1 MLVCV
6 ALGVLAGTALSQD
19 AGPAAKI
26 PASDVLPLYR
36 DLRTVP
42 FDPKQ
47 VYKIREATLDRD
59 DLHIFL
65 NDGIVIFTKEVD
77 GRVTGMYFD
86 GDGELLVRPPNRT
99 EKESLGLFTNLG
111 VLDDHF
117 SHAYFRFNDD
127 VKTELK
133 SSLLPPGDVDLTPV
147 VQQEQAA
154 EQLADV
160 DALRLLTWFTGGD
173 ATDEKGRK
181 LISDHFLHAR
191 IGGSHFGSY
200 DVFYDTRAPE
210 QIFVGQMAEAE
221 GYAFYDLW
229 MSFASRSVR
238 TGKADGVVP
247 LRAADSLHADSF
259 KIDAS
264 VLPPSGIAADADLD
278 LKVRQ
283 GGPRLLFFELS
294 HELHLKSVTLND
306 APVLWLQNEAL
317 EGTQLARRGNDFVAV
332 VLPEPCKAGEELHL
346 HFQYEGSVLA
356 DAGNG
361 LLYVGAHGI
370 WYPNRGLTPSQYEL
384 DFSYPRTWTL
394 LAVGEKVTDT
404 QSGDMRKSRWISDRP
419 VPVAGFNLGR
429 YAESKTSAGGVE
441 IAAYASRGV
450 EKDFP
455 IPQKS
460 ELRPVPDP
468 WRGPQIAEITTPLTI
483 NPAERTKAIADD
495 AKNTV
500 EFYDSL
506 LGPYPFSSLKIT
518 QFPGPDSQ
526 GWPGLIYLSSYTF
539 LTPEQRQ
546 QLGLSDFLKAFFG
559 TLMLRHE
566 VAHMWW
572 GHEVFW
578 DTYRDQWL
586 LEALANYSAILM
598 TEGDHPE
605 LEPVVLLGYRDQ
617 LLSKRYGRD
626 LFDAGPVT
634 LGMRLN
640 SAKFPDAYLSIAY
653 GRGTWLV
660 HMLRCMLDDA
670 AKSPRGRTRISGDD
684 LFIQVLRK
692 LLADHQNSAVST
704 ADFIHAFEAVLPE
717 PVRFEG
723 RKSLD
728 WFYDGWVN
736 GTSVPAI
743 DVTGVKFT
751 KQGEEQF
758 VSGDL
763 HQKYAPDDLVTSV
776 PLYVQTAEKLEY
788 VGRVF
793 AVGAETHFRLRTKS
807 IGRKLVVDP
816 YHTVLRRP

>member
-1 MLVCV
+1 
-6 ALGVLAGTALSQD
+6 
-19 AGPAAKI
+19 
-26 PASDVLPLYR
+26 
-36 DLRTVP
+36 
-42 FDPKQ
+42 
-47 VYKIREATLDRD
+47 
-59 DLHIFL
+59 
-65 NDGIVIFTKEVD
+65 
-77 GRVTGMYFD
+77 
-86 GDGELLVRPPNRT
+86 
-99 EKESLGLFTNLG
+99 
-111 VLDDHF
+111 
-117 SHAYFRFNDD
+117 
-127 VKTELK
+127 
-133 SSLLPPGDVDLTPV
+133 
-147 VQQEQAA
+147 
-154 EQLADV
+154 
-160 DALRLLTWFTGGD
+160 
-173 ATDEKGRK
+173 
-181 LISDHFLHAR
+181 
-191 IGGSHFGSY
+191 
-200 DVFYDTRAPE
+200 
-210 QIFVGQMAEAE
+210 MAEAQ

-229 MSFASRSVR
+229 MSFVSRTVR
-238 TGKADGVVP
+238 NGKADGVVP

-259 KIDAS
+259 KINAN

-294 HELHLKSVTLND
+294 HELKLKDVSLSGT
-306 APVLWLQNEAL
+306 PVLWLQNEAL

-332 VLPEPCKAGEELHL
+332 VLPEPCKAGEALHL
-346 HFQYEGSVLA
+346 HFKYEGSVLA

-384 DFSYPRTWTL
+384 DFTYPRAWTL
-394 LAVGEKVTDT
+394 LAVGKKVTDT
-404 QSGDMRKSRWISDRP
+404 QSGEMRNSRWVSDRP
-419 VPVAGFNLGR
+419 VPVAGFNLGQ
-429 YAESKTSAGGVE
+429 YAEAKTAAGDVE

-455 IPQKS
+455 ILQTTQIQ
-460 ELRPVPDP
+460 PVPDP
-468 WRGPQIAEITTPLTI
+468 WKGPQIAQITTPMTI

-495 AKNTV
+495 ARNTV
-500 EFYDSL
+500 EFYDKL

-546 QLGLSDFLKAFFG
+546 QLGLSEFLKVFFG

-586 LEALANYSAILM
+586 LEALANYSALLM

-605 LEPVVLLGYRDQ
+605 MEPVILLGYRDQ
-617 LLSKRYGRD
+617 LLAKSYGRD
-626 LFDAGPVT
+626 LLDAGPVT

-653 GRGTWLV
+653 GRGTWMI

-670 AKSPRGRTRISGDD
+670 AKSPRGRARISGDD

-692 LLADHQNSAVST
+692 LLDEHQNSAIST
-704 ADFIHAFEAVLPE
+704 SDFIHGFEAVLPE
-717 PVRFEG
+717 SLRFEG

-736 GTSVPAI
+736 GTAVPTI
-743 DVTGVKFT
+743 DVGGVKFT
-751 KQGEEQF
+751 KQGEETF
-758 VSGDL
+758 VSGTI
-763 HQKYAPDDLVTSV
+763 HQRNAPDDLVTSV
-776 PLYVQTAEKLEY
+776 PLYLQTAEKLEY
-788 VGRVF
+788 LGRIF
-793 AVGAETHFRLRTKS
+793 AVGGDTHFRLRTRVPK
-807 IGRKLVVDP
+807 RKVVVDP
-816 YHTVLRRP
+816 YHTILRRP